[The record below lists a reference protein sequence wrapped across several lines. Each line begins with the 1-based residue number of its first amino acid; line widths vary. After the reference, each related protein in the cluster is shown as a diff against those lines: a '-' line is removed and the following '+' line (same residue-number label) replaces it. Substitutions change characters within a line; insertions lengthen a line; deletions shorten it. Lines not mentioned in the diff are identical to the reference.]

1 MVQSSSIAFVQINN
15 IRNGANAGTK
25 SNGKHHNR
33 KPIEFQLLPKLSVK
47 FFIKY
52 FHGIINL
59 IKLYGKCRVYIRLF
73 YDLNHINL
81 LPMISKK
88 LLLEY
93 NAKLKP
99 FDKNEMVFK
108 VNEIPRFYFQIEI
121 GEVKLF
127 NMNKEEKVYPF
138 YFSKIEV

>member
-1 MVQSSSIAFVQINN
+1 M
-15 IRNGANAGTK
+15 ANVGLTYD
-25 SNGKHHNR
+25 
-33 KPIEFQLLPKLSVK
+33 F
-47 FFIKY
+47 
-52 FHGIINL
+52 
-59 IKLYGKCRVYIRLF
+59 F

-127 NMNKEEKVYPF
+127 NMNKEGKEYSHFFFFP
-138 YFSKIEV
+138 KIEV